1 MYSFRVTFYNCLPR
15 RRDTQ
20 NIYCLLEGPA
30 EPLKIKMRI
39 SCEARKKSG
48 SKRLVGVCGDAFFPK
63 SYTFFFETLF
73 EGTTYGFAGWS
84 EMQVSTAIG
93 WRGTAFPHRN
103 VRFHILHHQ
112 HSHESKLFLF
122 FSSLSVDGKKFES
135 LRVADCF
142 FSNTT
147 AGGVRP
153 GRGKR
158 ARYIFLLVVKWKS
171 FSALFLN
178 HIFTATTTTLVYLR

>member
-84 EMQVSTAIG
+84 ERASEMQVSTAIG

-112 HSHESKLFLF
+112 HSHDSKLFLF
-122 FSSLSVDGKKFES
+122 FLLLRRWKK
-135 LRVADCF
+135 V
-142 FSNTT
+142 
-147 AGGVRP
+147 
-153 GRGKR
+153 
-158 ARYIFLLVVKWKS
+158 
-171 FSALFLN
+171 
-178 HIFTATTTTLVYLR
+178 